1 MASSGSFNKLG
12 GMTSGPADLFG
23 LTAFN
28 LYRTESSQTRISDT
42 EGTEQSMRSLSCAG
56 KSVVDSFV
64 SRAHVVSQG
73 DLWWRREISA
83 VFSDK
88 VLPSGTS
95 M

>member
-1 MASSGSFNKLG
+1 MAGSGSFNNLV
-12 GMTSGPADLFG
+12 GMSSRPADLFC
-23 LTAFN
+23 LMAFN
-28 LYRTESSQTRISDT
+28 LRRAGSSQTITSVT
-42 EGTEQSMRSLSCAG
+42 EGTEQSMRSLSCTG